1 MPFSRTL
8 TEKLAATMLSRDG
21 IMIIWRLHVDAAI
34 AHRIGHT
41 DAAVAILEIADAAEQ
56 AWMLSQHTYAREH
69 RITVDE
75 IIAFLEEHDPESRV
89 RANGAGGGFW
99 LATVNELKQYLAS
112 GTIDPQSIESLEFFP
127 RRD

>member
-1 MPFSRTL
+1 MALARTL
-8 TEKLAATMLSRDG
+8 TDKLATTMLAREG
-21 IMIIWRLHVDAAI
+21 IAIIWRLHVDAAI

-127 RRD
+127 LRD

>member
-1 MPFSRTL
+1 
-8 TEKLAATMLSRDG
+8 MLSRDG

-34 AHRIGHT
+34 AYRIGHT
-41 DAAVAILEIADAAEQ
+41 EAAVAILEIADAAEQ
-56 AWMLSQHTYAREH
+56 AWMLSQRTYSREH
-69 RITVDE
+69 RTTVTVDE

-127 RRD
+127 PRD